1 MWDLLALVPVGLAMG
16 LLAFGRYGG
25 RENEPSRRAVVIVG
39 IAAILAGPVAI
50 EVLGFAQWLIAV
62 ATATGAL
69 TVYAVSR
76 NGPRPAA

>member
-1 MWDLLALVPVGLAMG
+1 MWDLLALVPVGLALG

-25 RENEPSRRAVVIVG
+25 RTTEPNRKTILIVG

-50 EVLGFAQWLIAV
+50 EILGFGQWLIVV

-69 TVYAVSR
+69 TVYAVTR
-76 NGPRPAA
+76 GGPRTAA